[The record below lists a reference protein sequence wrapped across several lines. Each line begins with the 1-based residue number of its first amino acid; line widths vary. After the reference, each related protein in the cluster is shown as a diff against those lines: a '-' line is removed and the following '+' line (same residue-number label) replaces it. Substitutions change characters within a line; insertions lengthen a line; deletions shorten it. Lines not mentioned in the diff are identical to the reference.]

1 MDAHGGAREGDVLS
15 RPSSHAAARVL
26 PSPRSREV
34 RLPRHASHPRFP
46 RPGRR
51 PVPSRAGNAPPE
63 SSAPGLDP
71 DGQCLAHRLV
81 EAEVSAAGL
90 IGAAPGLRL
99 GGSVPAALAADW
111 LTTAWD
117 QNAGLFVLSPAAA
130 IVEETVLGWLRELFG
145 LPEGTAWASSPVG
158 RWRTPLAS

>member
-1 MDAHGGAREGDVLS
+1 MDANGGAREGDVLS
-15 RPSSHAAARVL
+15 RPSSHAAALVL

-34 RLPRHASHPRFP
+34 RLPGHASHPRFP

-51 PVPSRAGNAPPE
+51 PVPSRAGNAPRE

-90 IGAAPGLRL
+90 IGAAPGLRR
-99 GGSVPAALAADW
+99 GGRRAVYN
-111 LTTAWD
+111 TAETERGGKWMA
-117 QNAGLFVLSPAAA
+117 QLSMQ
-130 IVEETVLGWLRELFG
+130 RM
-145 LPEGTAWASSPVG
+145 LP
-158 RWRTPLAS
+158 